1 MQDMDCVGK
10 SRNVD
15 HPESSARITESD
27 FPNASSN
34 RLHWLP
40 VDRIAPGLHP
50 IQFLAGLLA
59 HLRREIAQTVKRTP
73 WNVTG
78 LSSMDGLYHN

>member
-1 MQDMDCVGK
+1 MPDMDSVGK

-15 HPESSARITESD
+15 NPESSARVTEPY
-27 FPNASSN
+27 FPNAGSN

-40 VDRIAPGLHP
+40 VDRIAPRLHP

-59 HLRREIAQTVKRTP
+59 HIRREIAQTVKRIA
-73 WNVTG
+73 
-78 LSSMDGLYHN
+78 LECHRLERH